1 MISMKK
7 LLLAGLSL
15 LFTALA
21 PAMELLKDGVWQ
33 VKGVVIR
40 PDASRSE
47 VHAAG
52 ELRNHLSKV
61 ARIAAPPLLRDDGK
75 LPEGSYIF
83 LGNTASTQKAV
94 TLPQDMVKSY
104 GEIVV
109 IGDDIYICGK
119 DEAGNWQ
126 WHISQGT
133 LFATYEF
140 IEKFLGVRWLWPG
153 DLGTYAPFK
162 KDITV
167 PEGKI
172 VVKPRLAASRWR
184 MPAIGNGWKSQ
195 DSAFRFRANWELYLK
210 RHRFSWDFAYQHG
223 HAFTGFYAQYG
234 QSHPE
239 FFNLLPDGTRRP
251 NPHGTSKGIASLI
264 SMCPTSVPLAQEI
277 VRLWAANPKRG
288 SVINVNENDTAGL
301 CVCDSCLAADNAAES
316 PEARRR
322 AASEL
327 FARGEAMWCAPL
339 GSVSDRYCQFYLNVQ
354 REAAKINPQAIIFG
368 LAYAN
373 YSAAPSGRVK
383 LNDRIVLRYCPQIMY
398 PWSDSAVEQFKRE
411 WKGWSDAGARLLFR
425 PNFTSDG
432 QAFPVQYHREY
443 YEVFNFAAANGMI
456 GSDLDSCT
464 GNWSSQALVNFIVA
478 QINHDSE
485 SSVEELESEFYEA
498 FGPAKDLVREYFEY
512 ITQVTMKSG
521 YKSPFKGDTIEG
533 GVLFLDMLLVADG
546 LFTDEVMNHCYSLL
560 HRAQRVGGLSRE
572 ESYRLIFLLA
582 GLDNVKMMIEAQ
594 KEFRKYQAGGDVAPF
609 AQAVERLDNF
619 RHSVE
624 FLGGINIGV
633 LQYLESRHW
642 PSREMLRLY
651 AREAVKLENWQI
663 RFDPSEI
670 GLRRNWQAV
679 DADWS
684 DAAAIGTDSHW
695 EQQPYGRQWKAEKG
709 QDFKGVGWY
718 RTTFDV
724 KDPSKL
730 HEFIFIAVDGTATFY
745 LNGRQIGMRPYPF
758 EGNTNSW
765 RDSFKIQ
772 IPAGLLKDKGNV
784 LTVRIDKRIGLCGIW
799 RPVFIAPLE
808 Q

>member
-1 MISMKK
+1 MKK
-7 LLLAGLSL
+7 FTVFLLTVLF
-15 LFTALA
+15 FTAVD
-21 PAMELLKDGVWQ
+21 AMDLLKDGKWAIRA
-33 VKGVVIR
+33 VVIR

-47 VHAAG
+47 IHAAN
-52 ELRNHLSKV
+52 ELRNHLAKV
-61 ARIAAPPLLRDDGK
+61 AGISAPELLRDNGQ
-75 LPEGSYIF
+75 LPDGSYIF
-83 LGNTASTQKAV
+83 LGNTASTQRAV

-109 IGDDIYICGK
+109 IGDDVYICGK

-126 WHISQGT
+126 WDISQGT

-153 DLGTYAPFK
+153 DLGTYAPRK
-162 KDITV
+162 TDISV

-172 VVKPRLAASRWR
+172 VVRPRLAASRWR
-184 MPAIGNGWKSQ
+184 IPRSGNGWKSK
-195 DSAFRFRANWELYLK
+195 DSEFRFRANWQLHLK

-234 QSHPE
+234 QNHPE
-239 FFNLLPDGTRRP
+239 FFNLLPDGSRRP
-251 NPHGTSKGIASLI
+251 NPFGTTKGLPSLI
-264 SMCPTSVPLAQEI
+264 SMCPTSMPLAQEI
-277 VRLWAANPKRG
+277 VRLWAANPRRG
-288 SVINVNENDTAGL
+288 RVINVNENDTNGM
-301 CVCDSCLAADNAAES
+301 CVCDNCLAADNAAES
-316 PEARRR
+316 PEVRRR
-322 AASEL
+322 AAAEL
-327 FARGEAMWCAPL
+327 FARGDTMWSAAL
-339 GSVSDRYCQFYLNVQ
+339 GSVSDRYCLFYLNVQ
-354 REAAKINPQAIIFG
+354 REAAKIDPQAIIFG

-373 YSAAPSGRVK
+373 YSAAPSGRIR

-464 GNWSSQALVNFIVA
+464 GNWASQALVNFIIA
-478 QINHDSE
+478 QINHDST
-485 SSVEELESEFYEA
+485 SSVETLENEFYQA

-512 ITQVTMKSG
+512 ITQVTMRSG

-546 LFTDEVMNHCYSLL
+546 LFTEEVLNHCYSLL
-560 HRAQRVGGLSRE
+560 RRAQRVGGLSRE
-572 ESYRLIFLLA
+572 ESYRLVFLLA

-594 KEFRKYQAGGDVAPF
+594 REFRRYQAGGDVAPF
-609 AQAVERLDNF
+609 AQAVERLDRF
-619 RHSVE
+619 RNSVE
-624 FLGGINIGV
+624 FLGGINIGY

-642 PSREMLRLY
+642 PSREMLKLY
-651 AREAVKLENWQI
+651 AREAEKLENWQI

-670 GLRRNWQAV
+670 GLRQNWQAV

-695 EQQPYGRQWKAEKG
+695 EQQPFGQQWKAQHG

-724 KDPSKL
+724 RDPSKP
-730 HEFIFIAVDGTATFY
+730 HEFVFIAVDGTATFY

-758 EGNTNSW
+758 EGNPHSW
-765 RDSFKIQ
+765 RDSFKVQ

-799 RPVFIAPLE
+799 RPVFIAPVE